1 MRTFLTR
8 PSPSRN
14 VSYTR
19 ATFQQFLGELSSIT
33 TTTSSTCRFLQV
45 ATHFCLGW
53 RDCNLSFLHLVQNLL
68 ARCCTL
74 SHLFFEYRSARWNSP
89 GGDNITLDF
98 MVSKWLGVR
107 DSAICGEFIVSTVK
121 GRQFTM
127 ASASIMKVLRVSSS
141 SWAACCVRSDANT
154 FQTARI

>member
-14 VSYTR
+14 ISFTR
-19 ATFQQFLGELSSIT
+19 ATFQQFPGELSSIT
-33 TTTSSTCRFLQV
+33 TTTSSTCRFLRV
-45 ATHFCLGW
+45 VTHFCLG
-53 RDCNLSFLHLVQNLL
+53 FLHLVQNLL

-89 GGDNITLDF
+89 GGDNISLDF
-98 MVSKWLGVR
+98 MVSKWFGVR